1 MFTSNKQEDKKA
13 TTQLVTSSNVISKE
27 TTIVGN
33 ITSQGNIRIEGNF
46 EGRLESKSKIVLGD
60 SARVKGEI
68 FASELEIAG
77 KVEGM
82 VTCYGLLLLQKSAH
96 ISGDIITEKLVVE
109 NGAHFD
115 GKCQMGSA
123 PKQSAARV
131 VEKHDRAT
139 VA

>member
-1 MFTSNKQEDKKA
+1 MFNSNKQEDKKA

-77 KVEGM
+77 KVDGV
-82 VTCYGLLLLQKSAH
+82 VTCYGLLLLQKTAH

-109 NGAHFD
+109 SGAHFD
-115 GKCQMGSA
+115 GKCQMGTTQ
-123 PKQSAARV
+123 KQSAGRV
-131 VEKHDRAT
+131 AEKQEKAT